1 MPPQTVVALA
11 SVQPNYARTTGPAWI
26 QIDLG
31 KKQSI
36 KSIWTQFEYG
46 TQFYQYLIETSND
59 GKHWQIFFDKRQ
71 NRLAGSPMVDFG
83 NSKAQ
88 YIRLTY
94 TGGQKNG
101 FGGAIW
107 NLKVYGTVEDS
118 APQQWLGLTA
128 ADYDGTSWHNNEGML
143 GGEFSLI
150 QGTILRERID
160 CKDALTM
167 QPEATLVMKHPQLGK
182 NRKHTLT
189 AMAFDNGSWYQIDEN
204 DPRLKLSEGKLEII
218 AGEKPVI
225 LTNLRY
231 YNWEQET
238 AEKIFDAKS
247 DIVRETVADKNCHGL
262 VVDINADFYNEGDT
276 VPYIKNGSPLNVH
289 LKGELETL
297 GDTAAIIKSIDGK
310 KAFCFTGKEA
320 YRSNFMLSATIRD
333 NAPYTIEAWILNPE
347 ISVNECV
354 ADFTSSH
361 NELEKLMLVNGTEP
375 RCGIMNHYGWYED
388 AGYKDMKNLTG
399 KWQHIYICFDGR
411 IESVYI
417 NDKLISQKDI
427 QLLVKP
433 SQFMLIGKNAE
444 NAWPF
449 TGYLHS
455 LKLWDEYI
463 PAK

>member
-1 MPPQTVVALA
+1 MPPQTVVAQA

-36 KSIWTQFEYG
+36 KSIWIQFEYG
-46 TQFYQYLIETSND
+46 TQLYQYLIETSND

-182 NRKHTLT
+182 NRKHTFT

-204 DPRLKLSEGKLEII
+204 DPRLKLSEG
-218 AGEKPVI
+218 
-225 LTNLRY
+225 N
-231 YNWEQET
+231 
-238 AEKIFDAKS
+238 DACEWH
-247 DIVRETVADKNCHGL
+247 RT
-262 VVDINADFYNEGDT
+262 
-276 VPYIKNGSPLNVH
+276 
-289 LKGELETL
+289 TL
-297 GDTAAIIKSIDGK
+297 
-310 KAFCFTGKEA
+310 
-320 YRSNFMLSATIRD
+320 
-333 NAPYTIEAWILNPE
+333 W
-347 ISVNECV
+347 
-354 ADFTSSH
+354 H
-361 NELEKLMLVNGTEP
+361 NE
-375 RCGIMNHYGWYED
+375 
-388 AGYKDMKNLTG
+388 
-399 KWQHIYICFDGR
+399 
-411 IESVYI
+411 
-417 NDKLISQKDI
+417 
-427 QLLVKP
+427 
-433 SQFMLIGKNAE
+433 
-444 NAWPF
+444 
-449 TGYLHS
+449 S
-455 LKLWDEYI
+455 LRMVRGCRL
-463 PAK
+463 

>member
-1 MPPQTVVALA
+1 MINKYIFIALLMAAAAAPQTGAAQKVAYNSHGAGNPILPGYFA
-11 SVQPNYARTTGPAWI
+11 DPTIKKFGDTYYIYTNAIFGFLNILQRMDAEVQR
-26 QIDLG
+26 
-31 KKQSI
+31 
-36 KSIWTQFEYG
+36 
-46 TQFYQYLIETSND
+46 YQYLIETSND

-204 DPRLKLSEGKLEII
+204 HPRLKLSEG
-218 AGEKPVI
+218 
-225 LTNLRY
+225 N
-231 YNWEQET
+231 
-238 AEKIFDAKS
+238 DACEWH
-247 DIVRETVADKNCHGL
+247 RT
-262 VVDINADFYNEGDT
+262 
-276 VPYIKNGSPLNVH
+276 
-289 LKGELETL
+289 TL
-297 GDTAAIIKSIDGK
+297 
-310 KAFCFTGKEA
+310 
-320 YRSNFMLSATIRD
+320 
-333 NAPYTIEAWILNPE
+333 W
-347 ISVNECV
+347 
-354 ADFTSSH
+354 H
-361 NELEKLMLVNGTEP
+361 NE
-375 RCGIMNHYGWYED
+375 
-388 AGYKDMKNLTG
+388 
-399 KWQHIYICFDGR
+399 
-411 IESVYI
+411 
-417 NDKLISQKDI
+417 
-427 QLLVKP
+427 
-433 SQFMLIGKNAE
+433 
-444 NAWPF
+444 
-449 TGYLHS
+449 S
-455 LKLWDEYI
+455 LRMVRGCRL
-463 PAK
+463 